1 MGQIGR
7 FFAGV
12 GALVRRPADGRY
24 LLLRRTAQ
32 KDFAAGAW
40 ECVTGR
46 VDQGEGFT
54 DAVLREIHEELGV
67 SAHIDFIVGTMHFYR
82 GEAREENEL
91 VGVQYCC
98 SIEDSQVVRMSGE
111 HTEHRWS
118 TPEEARGLLPAAHWL
133 VGVIDRAE
141 AMRALSSPELL
152 AYYREH
158 GFEV

>member
-1 MGQIGR
+1 MGKIGR
-7 FFAGV
+7 FFAAA
-12 GALVRRPADGRY
+12 GALVRRPADGKY
-24 LLLRRTAQ
+24 LLLRRAAE
-32 KDFAAGAW
+32 KDFAAGTW

-54 DAVLREIHEELGV
+54 DAVLREVHEELGV

-82 GEAREENEL
+82 GEARPENEL

-98 SIEDSQVVRMSGE
+98 SIEDPQAITMSEE
-111 HTEHRWS
+111 HAEHRWV
-118 TPEEARGLLPAAHWL
+118 TPEEAREFLPAAHWL
-133 VGVIDRAE
+133 VDVIDRAE

-158 GFEV
+158 GFEF